1 MREILWSIIM
11 LYLFLLVLTM
21 FIVPMLL
28 IAYSAGFVA
37 AIFDII
43 RLHKKPQKE
52 PYNTWLPDDHKHN

>member
-1 MREILWSIIM
+1 M

>member
-1 MREILWSIIM
+1 M
-11 LYLFLLVLTM
+11 LYLFLLILM
-21 FIVPMLL
+21 IILVPALI

-52 PYNTWLPDDHKHN
+52 PYSTWLPDNCKHN